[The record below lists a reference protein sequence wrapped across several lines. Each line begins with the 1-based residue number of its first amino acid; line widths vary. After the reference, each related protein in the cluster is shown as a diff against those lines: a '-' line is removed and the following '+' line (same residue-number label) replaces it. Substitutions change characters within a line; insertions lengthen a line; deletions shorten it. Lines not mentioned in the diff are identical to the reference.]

1 MLRKETLKKTLLNA
15 ADALDSGNSDYTDS
29 EMSEIIDT
37 INGIVNTKNKLSKEQ
52 ACKYINKSRA
62 TFDNYVREG
71 KLPKGKKE
79 LGFKELFWDLNTL
92 KKFKNEI
99 DN

>member
-62 TFDNYVREG
+62 TFDNYVREA
-71 KLPKGKKE
+71 
-79 LGFKELFWDLNTL
+79 NYL
-92 KKFKNEI
+92 KARKNLALKNFSEI
-99 DN
+99 